1 MFVYVNPA
9 ENSGMSLQEIAC
21 PKKNIHDDMY
31 ANSDWIAALFIIST
45 HDKKVSD
52 LIAALL
58 KISSHSTKNNSDW
71 IAAWFKISS
80 HDKN

>member
-1 MFVYVNPA
+1 MFVYVNSA

-31 ANSDWIAALFIIST
+31 ANSGWIAALFIIST

-80 HDKN
+80 HDNN

>member
-1 MFVYVNPA
+1 MNSA
-9 ENSGMSLQEIAC
+9 ENSGMALQGVAC
-21 PKKNIHDDMY
+21 PKKNIHDDMS

-80 HDKN
+80 HDNN